1 MSSIVIAGDTSGSVT
16 IAAPAIA
23 GTTVITLPATTG
35 TLISSGGALGTPS
48 SGTLTSCTGLPMT
61 TGVTGTLPIANG
73 GTNSTATAYCS
84 LTTNISGTLPVANGG
99 TGVTSSTGS
108 GANVLGTSPT
118 LTTPILGT
126 PTSGN
131 LANCTGIPAPAAL
144 STASGSAPSYS
155 ARAWV
160 NFNGAGTVA
169 IRASG
174 NVSSI
179 TDNGTGDYTVNFT
192 TAMSDANY
200 SVSGVCNLNT
210 TGNFGDFLGGP
221 FNQAPTTSAWRCLVV
236 TYDGG
241 TVDPVYAT
249 IAFFR

>member
-1 MSSIVIAGDTSGSVT
+1 MASTIAAGTTAGTALAMAGDTSGALVLQTNGTTTAVT
-16 IAAPAIA
+16 I
-23 GTTVITLPATTG
+23 
-35 TLISSGGALGTPS
+35 
-48 SGTLTSCTGLPMT
+48 
-61 TGVTGTLPIANG
+61 
-73 GTNSTATAYCS
+73 STAQVVTLAQP
-84 LTTNISGTLPVANGG
+84 LPVASGG
-99 TGVTSSTGS
+99 SGVTTSTGT

-118 LTTPILGT
+118 LTTPVLGT

-160 NFNGAGTVA
+160 NFNGTGTVA

-192 TAMSDANY
+192 TALVDANY
-200 SVSGVCNLNT
+200 ALSGMGGNT
-210 TGNFGDFLGGP
+210 TTALVCVSQPQASF
-221 FNQAPTTSAWRCLVV
+221 APTTSAVRIQTSYVNASL
-236 TYDGG
+236 TDPT
-241 TVDPVYAT
+241 TVSVQ
-249 IAFFR
+249 IFR